1 MSTLNLILQTLH
13 NLTRWVVI
21 ILAVIALVRAFS
33 GWLGK
38 KTYTSADARSGS
50 LYAGLFD
57 LQLLL
62 GVILFF
68 TKGWF
73 GVLAADMGAA
83 MSTAS
88 VRFFAVEHWLVM
100 IVALIFAHVGVG
112 AAKKAATDRLKFR
125 RSALWFALSF
135 LLMLAAIPWPSMA
148 AARPLFRFFGLF

>member
-21 ILAVIALVRAFS
+21 ILAVIALASAFS

-135 LLMLAAIPWPSMA
+135 LLMLAAIPWPGMA